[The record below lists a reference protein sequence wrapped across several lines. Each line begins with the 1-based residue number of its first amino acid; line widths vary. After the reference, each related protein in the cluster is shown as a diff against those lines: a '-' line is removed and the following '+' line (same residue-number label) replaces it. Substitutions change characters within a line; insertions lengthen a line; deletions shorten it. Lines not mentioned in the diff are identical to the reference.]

1 MSVKFFRNIVANLC
15 IGLVIVAVSAVAF
28 GATSGVAYFSAA
40 PIYKVNGGNKVCL
53 MVNVYWG
60 DEYLDKMLEIFDR
73 HSVKTT
79 FFVGGTWVNKN
90 EETLKKIYACG
101 HEIGNHGYFHKDHK
115 KLNES
120 RNREE
125 ISACHNLVKSVL
137 GIEMKYFSPPSASF
151 SAITLDVAEKIGYTT
166 IMYSRDTIDW
176 RDQDADLIYRR
187 ATKNIVGGELVLMHP
202 TAATVA
208 ALDGIIAE
216 IKSRGLIPTTVSEVL
231 SSQNGDSV

>member
-1 MSVKFFRNIVANLC
+1 MSVKFFRNVISNLC
-15 IGLVIVAVSAVAF
+15 IGLVIVTVTIVAF
-28 GATSGVAYFSAA
+28 GSTAA
-40 PIYKVNGGNKVCL
+40 ASYSTASPIYKINGGDKVCL

-60 DEYLDKMLEIFDR
+60 DEYLDKMLQIFDR

-79 FFVGGTWVNKN
+79 FFVGGMWANKN
-90 EETLKKIYACG
+90 EETLKKIYARG

-115 KLNES
+115 KLNEI

-125 ISACHNLVKSVL
+125 IGACHNLIKSIL

-151 SAITLDVAEKIGYTT
+151 SSITLDVAEKIGYTT

-176 RDQDADLIYRR
+176 RDHDAELIYRR

-202 TAATVA
+202 TAATIE
-208 ALDGIIAE
+208 ALDAIITE
-216 IKSRGLIPTTVSEVL
+216 IKSNGLIPTTISEVI
-231 SSQNGDSV
+231 SSKSGDSV